1 MRDYFQNNMEYK
13 ITIHIKPRGI
23 IKDCN
28 IIEVRDNYIVVTTE
42 HEGKT
47 YEMLVPYDSIKTT
60 SVEVE

>member
-1 MRDYFQNNMEYK
+1 MEYK